1 MDTEGGLL
9 AKRQL
14 SADEADKK
22 QRLLAAGHAAFDEG
36 DYARAL
42 DCYHRAS
49 LVDGSDA
56 QVWSAL
62 GMAYANLDLV
72 REAWRSY
79 KLALASDETHVDTL
93 WYAAEFLYNTEDFV
107 LARVLLERYI
117 ALEEDPLRREE
128 AREML
133 ADAIREIG
141 DDDDIRERPRYVAS
155 DDPQHDQTEAEE
167 LAGFEVEGEEQAN
180 EDWENDEA
188 EDEFEGGYYEE
199 LAEDE
204 FVAGLQLELTG
215 MAAKCSRCG
224 TGIPL
229 DAPYCY
235 NCLAP
240 HIYQDEA

>member
-14 SADEADKK
+14 SADEQEKK
-22 QRLLAAGHAAFDEG
+22 QRLLAAGHEAFDDE
-36 DYARAL
+36 DFSRAL
-42 DCYHRAS
+42 ECYHRAS
-49 LVDGSDA
+49 LIDSSDA
-56 QVWSAL
+56 AVWSAL

-79 KLALASDETHVDTL
+79 KLALASDETHLDTI
-93 WYAAEFLYNTEDFV
+93 WYAAEFLYNAEDFA

-117 ALEEDPLRREE
+117 SLEEDALRREE

-133 ADAIREIG
+133 ADALREIG
-141 DDDDIRERPRYVAS
+141 DDDDIRERPRYAGS
-155 DDPQHDQTEAEE
+155 DDPEEDLSEAEDLE
-167 LAGFEVEGEEQAN
+167 GFEVEGEDPADG
-180 EDWENDEA
+180 DWDE
-188 EDEFEGGYYEE
+188 EDEDDYVDAYFEES
-199 LAEDE
+199 ADDE
-204 FVAGLQLELTG
+204 FVASLQLELTG

-235 NCLAP
+235 NCRAP
-240 HIYQDEA
+240 HVYGEE